1 MELRT
6 TGIGGSF
13 EPCQS
18 QSSSGSLTL
27 SSAFQQVPAHFNS
40 RQPTTQLSAEPMPAS
55 LSVARATATL
65 PRHWSKPLSAGQALK
80 SDPRISKKQQ
90 AANKT
95 RLILQTYLKSGVE
108 PSPEVL
114 DSLDPTNLS
123 YDGTVS
129 SNGSIESLKVTSV
142 ASDER
147 RRLVRKQA
155 RRQSIV
161 PSFFE
166 PPNHTSK
173 SPAPS
178 SGEPVALTT
187 AALTQHDHP
196 AAAFLAPPSRAV
208 RRAISFAG
216 TRPPPPKIRIIK
228 PKPECL
234 DDHSNP
240 SSRDPFY
247 YDKVLDGME
256 DGRPSTPPR
265 RQRRRMNSKVGR
277 HQIGPQVQSDQRA

>member
-1 MELRT
+1 
-6 TGIGGSF
+6 
-13 EPCQS
+13 
-18 QSSSGSLTL
+18 
-27 SSAFQQVPAHFNS
+27 
-40 RQPTTQLSAEPMPAS
+40 MPAS

-90 AANKT
+90 AK
-95 RLILQTYLKSGVE
+95 

-265 RQRRRMNSKVGR
+265 RQRRRMNSKPINTSRITVIVTAPICQNKLFFVVRTSR
-277 HQIGPQVQSDQRA
+277 HHEINFGA